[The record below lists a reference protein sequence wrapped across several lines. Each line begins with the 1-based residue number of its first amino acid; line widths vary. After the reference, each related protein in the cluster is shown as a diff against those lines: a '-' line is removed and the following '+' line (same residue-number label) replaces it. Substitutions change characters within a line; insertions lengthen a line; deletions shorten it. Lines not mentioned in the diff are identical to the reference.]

1 MKQLLKTIII
11 ILISVSG
18 ALGQLPS
25 EQVELNATNI
35 RNALQT
41 SYDTWVGDK
50 DGANADYIPVLAE
63 VPSDLFGISLC
74 TVDGQ
79 VYDLGDSDYKFSIQ
93 SISKVFTMAMVIQ
106 QLGIRAIPDTI
117 GVNAT
122 GRKFNSIIAIEDKA
136 DRPSNSMVNAGAI
149 ATTSLVEGE
158 TYDEKWNN
166 IISTF
171 SKFASRELDIDRV
184 VYESEAAT
192 NQRNRAIGQLLDA
205 YGRIYFNPME
215 TVDIYTKQCA
225 IAVNSHDLSIMAAT
239 LANGGVNPITKE
251 RLVDERYLPKI
262 LAVMTTAGL
271 YDDSGLWL
279 YYVGLPGKSGVGG
292 GVIAVAP
299 GKFGIAAFSPRLDE
313 SGNSVRGVRSIITVN
328 QELKVNIFYPH

>member
-158 TYDEKWNN
+158 TYDG
-166 IISTF
+166 
-171 SKFASRELDIDRV
+171 
-184 VYESEAAT
+184 
-192 NQRNRAIGQLLDA
+192 NRL
-205 YGRIYFNPME
+205 
-215 TVDIYTKQCA
+215 
-225 IAVNSHDLSIMAAT
+225 
-239 LANGGVNPITKE
+239 
-251 RLVDERYLPKI
+251 
-262 LAVMTTAGL
+262 
-271 YDDSGLWL
+271 
-279 YYVGLPGKSGVGG
+279 
-292 GVIAVAP
+292 
-299 GKFGIAAFSPRLDE
+299 
-313 SGNSVRGVRSIITVN
+313 RGVDTIRIVN
-328 QELKVNIFYPH
+328 E